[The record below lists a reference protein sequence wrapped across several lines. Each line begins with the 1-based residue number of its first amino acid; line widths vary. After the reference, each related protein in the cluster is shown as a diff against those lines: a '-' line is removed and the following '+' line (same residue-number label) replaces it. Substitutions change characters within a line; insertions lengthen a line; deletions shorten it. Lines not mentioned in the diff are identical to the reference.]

1 MNNYHHPAG
10 GSDDS
15 LDRGQNDGYLS
26 PDSFTNGNGSP
37 SPGSAANGSRSPSP
51 GSFREHRGGGFDA
64 PGPLPGRPAPVPVG
78 GASDSETV
86 RLLWELVETQKK
98 SLRAARLSLGLCL
111 VTLAAVIFAVPI
123 ALRTVQ
129 RVNAAMSTMT
139 SMAQAVEA
147 VAEDAGKAASR
158 IGNAL
163 DGGGLSD
170 ALSHLTEGLSGES
183 LADSVRNFQEGMVT
197 FRAAMDKLNS
207 IDFDA
212 LNQAV
217 QDLSGMAAPFR
228 QFSGL
233 FG

>member
-37 SPGSAANGSRSPSP
+37 SPGS
-51 GSFREHRGGGFDA
+51 FREHRGGGFDA

-78 GASDSETV
+78 GASDSETA
-86 RLLWELVETQKK
+86 RLLRELVETQKK
-98 SLRAARLSLGLCL
+98 SLRTARLSLALCL
-111 VTLAAVIFAVPI
+111 VTLAAVIFAVPM

-129 RVNAAMSTMT
+129 RMNATMSTMA
-139 SMAQAVEA
+139 SMARAVEA

-158 IGNAL
+158 IGDAL
-163 DGGGLSD
+163 DGGMDGGGLSG